1 MRAARRASK
10 RRFTSMIGMK
20 DATTRMGMRQPSTTE
35 TQVLSFEHD
44 PTLVLEE
51 ELRREGAIVFKC
63 KDREMNERRIVG
75 R

>member
-44 PTLVLEE
+44 PTLVLE
-51 ELRREGAIVFKC
+51 LSRREGAIVFKC